1 MTPGGRRVLAAAPGG
16 IILAALVALVYKVD
30 HAYRPALRAVPFSL
44 HWGTLLLASAVW
56 LAGYTQLVQLWG
68 ASLAWWGSRPL
79 RWRAALRVFCVSNL
93 ARYIPGAVWQF
104 AGLAAL
110 AAAEGASP
118 AAASVGVLL
127 EQVVLLGTGFALVL
141 SVAPSFLAR
150 WTYGL
155 GLGAELGIAALLIAA
170 LVVGLP
176 HLLPRARAWAEGVI
190 KRPLPLP
197 SIPHG
202 PFAIYVI
209 RGALSWV
216 IYGVAFWLFAR
227 ALMGPAAP
235 GVWLSATAYV
245 ASYLVGLLAIIA
257 PGGIVVREGALV
269 LCLTS
274 TIGAQPAI
282 ILAVTSRL
290 WLIALEV
297 FAALAVLAA
306 DAVRH
311 RRRRRMTN

>member
-1 MTPGGRRVLAAAPGG
+1 VLAVLPAVL
-16 IILAALVALVYKVD
+16 IVAALVALVYKVD
-30 HAYRPALRAVPFSL
+30 HAYTPALRRVPLAL

-56 LAGYTQLVQLWG
+56 LSGYTQLVQLWG
-68 ASLAWWGSRPL
+68 ASLAWWGSPPL
-79 RWRAALRVFCVSNL
+79 RWRPALRVFCVSNL

-110 AAAEGASP
+110 ASAEGVSP

-127 EQVVLLGTGFALVL
+127 EQVVLLATGLALVL
-141 SVAPSFLAR
+141 SVAPSFLAN
-150 WTYGL
+150 WTHGL
-155 GLGAELGIAALLIAA
+155 GVGAQLAIAVLLIAA
-170 LVVGLP
+170 LVIG
-176 HLLPRARAWAEGVI
+176 LPRALPRVRTWAERVV

-197 SIPHG
+197 AIPQG
-202 PFAIYVI
+202 PFAVYVI

-245 ASYLVGLLAIIA
+245 ASYLVGLLAVVA
-257 PGGIVVREGALV
+257 PGGIIVREGALV

-274 TIGAQPAI
+274 TIGAQPAL
-282 ILAVTSRL
+282 ILAVMSRL

-297 FAALAVLAA
+297 LAALVVLSA
-306 DAVRH
+306 DAIRQ
-311 RRRRRMTN
+311 RLRIRMTN